1 MSRVQDLQSAHIK
14 NMIKTVLVLRPLPVE
29 QIVRLVC
36 QKAMPNIPPSRQE
49 KEIIE
54 KYTGELLF
62 GGHLNAVN
70 GKIEL
75 NMRYRVSSVEED
87 YKLEEEDNIV
97 KTSLNIDGDY
107 EFETVGS
114 ERYPFAWKD
123 LSEGDMVEVELIAEP
138 TNTRDALAVAVCINK
153 KPYAYMPRPEAA
165 KYHPIIVEARNKHY
179 NLFTQAK
186 VAISESVLHHK
197 LFVLMLEKPD
207 DLKTEIGEL

>member
-36 QKAMPNIPPSRQE
+36 QKTMPNIQPTRQE
-49 KEIIE
+49 KELIE
-54 KYTGELLF
+54 KYTGELIF
-62 GGHLNAVN
+62 SGHLNAVN

-87 YKLEEEDNIV
+87 YRLDEADNIP
-97 KTSLNIDGDY
+97 KTALNIDGDY

-123 LSEGDMVEVELIAEP
+123 LNEGDKVEVELIAEP

-165 KYHPIIVEARNKHY
+165 QYHPIIVEAHNKHHSF
-179 NLFTQAK
+179 FTQATVK
-186 VAISESVLHHK
+186 ISESVLHHK
-197 LFVLMLEKPD
+197 LFILGLEHPNN
-207 DLKTEIGEL
+207 LHNEIGEI